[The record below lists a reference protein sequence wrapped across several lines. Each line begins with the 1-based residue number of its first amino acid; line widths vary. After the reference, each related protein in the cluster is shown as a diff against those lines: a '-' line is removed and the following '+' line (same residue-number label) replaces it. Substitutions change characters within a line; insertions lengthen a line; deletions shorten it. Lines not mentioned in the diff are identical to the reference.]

1 MQRSPARL
9 LASVAVFAA
18 LSAGGCSTTTGTS
31 SPDTTGSIA
40 TDTAPRSQV
49 QWRQEMDSWG
59 ERYRANPSDPDAA
72 VRYAQALRA
81 VGQRAQAAAVLEQA
95 ALHNQDNRV
104 VLGAYG
110 RALADNGSYQQ
121 ALEVLN
127 RAHTQDQPDWRILSV
142 QGAVLD
148 QMGRHA
154 DAQRHYASALRLMPN
169 EPSVLSNLGLSYAL
183 SKNLQEAE
191 ATMRRAAAQ
200 RGAEPKVRQNLAL
213 VVGLQGR
220 FQEAETIA
228 KGDLSPDE
236 AAANVAYLRQML
248 AQQGEWKKG
257 KRGSPLVPTT
267 GKPLIHGRSFGRTV
281 ALILFFTTRI
291 CRSRSGVGGWASCVA
306 ITRIAAGPR
315 MTTNSTG
322 RKNRI
327 IGTVSLGGSPAAFFS
342 ASDMRM
348 SRFFLR
354 HHAQRLRQ
362 RRAVALR
369 LLQRHADRLHA
380 FQIGALGQVFIG
392 HLAVLEV
399 GQFGGGKRQFFR
411 QRDRL
416 RADFPADPFERR
428 LDRHAGFDADQ
439 QQVERIRKRALDRE
453 LALGDAVLQEEI
465 RRLHAGVGGGE
476 ADSDLDHRRLVELEH
491 DEQIEQ
497 RE

>member
-1 MQRSPARL
+1 MQRPPAGL
-9 LASVAVFAA
+9 LVSVAVLAA

-31 SPDTTGSIA
+31 SLDTTGSIA

-81 VGQRAQAAAVLEQA
+81 IGQRAQAAAVLEQA

-154 DAQRHYASALRLMPN
+154 DAQRQYASALRLMPD

-183 SKNLQEAE
+183 SKKLKEAE
-191 ATMRRAAAQ
+191 ATMRLAAAQ

-248 AQQGEWKKG
+248 AQQSDWKKS

-267 GKPLIHGRSFGRTV
+267 GS
-281 ALILFFTTRI
+281 
-291 CRSRSGVGGWASCVA
+291 
-306 ITRIAAGPR
+306 
-315 MTTNSTG
+315 
-322 RKNRI
+322 
-327 IGTVSLGGSPAAFFS
+327 
-342 ASDMRM
+342 
-348 SRFFLR
+348 
-354 HHAQRLRQ
+354 
-362 RRAVALR
+362 
-369 LLQRHADRLHA
+369 
-380 FQIGALGQVFIG
+380 
-392 HLAVLEV
+392 
-399 GQFGGGKRQFFR
+399 
-411 QRDRL
+411 
-416 RADFPADPFERR
+416 
-428 LDRHAGFDADQ
+428 
-439 QQVERIRKRALDRE
+439 
-453 LALGDAVLQEEI
+453 
-465 RRLHAGVGGGE
+465 
-476 ADSDLDHRRLVELEH
+476 
-491 DEQIEQ
+491 
-497 RE
+497 